1 MKPEDLSRT
10 QLVTEVD
17 RLRSEVLALSRA
29 LRTDSLTGLWNR
41 RFVEERLAQ
50 EARADRRSSV
60 ILLDID
66 HFKQVNDTHGHDIG
80 DAVLRQAAQLFLLG
94 VRTSDE
100 VCRWGGE
107 EFIVLC
113 PGAPESE
120 AVQVAE
126 RLRERVASSVIP
138 DLGRAVTV
146 SAGVVELAQGAVPHS
161 LRRADQALYAAKR
174 QGRNRV
180 YAASSALLAG

>member
-1 MKPEDLSRT
+1 MQPDDLSRT
-10 QLVTEVD
+10 QLVLEVD
-17 RLRSEVLALSRA
+17 RLRSEVIALSRA
-29 LRTDSLTGLWNR
+29 LRTDPLTGLWNR

-50 EARADRRSSV
+50 EARADRRTSV

-66 HFKQVNDTHGHDIG
+66 HFKLVNDTHGHDVG
-80 DAVLRQAAQLFLLG
+80 DVVLRSAAQLFVLG
-94 VRTSDE
+94 VRASDE

-113 PGAPESE
+113 PGAPETE
-120 AVQVAE
+120 AAQVAE
-126 RLRERVASSVIP
+126 RLRERLEASVIP
-138 DLGRAVTV
+138 DLGRAVTI
-146 SAGVVELAQGAVPHS
+146 SAGVAELAPGAAAHT

-180 YAASSALLAG
+180 YAASHALLAG

>member
-1 MKPEDLSRT
+1 MKTEDLSRT

-29 LRTDSLTGLWNR
+29 LRTDPLTGLWNR

-50 EARADRRSSV
+50 EARADRRTSV

-66 HFKQVNDTHGHDIG
+66 HFKLVNDTYGHDVG
-80 DAVLRQAAQLFLLG
+80 DVVLRTAAQLFVGG

-113 PGAPESE
+113 PGAPEPE
-120 AVQVAE
+120 AVQIAE
-126 RLRERVASSVIP
+126 RLRECVAASEIP

-146 SAGVVELAQGAVPHS
+146 SAGVAELAPGATAHT

-180 YAASSALLAG
+180 YASSHALLAR